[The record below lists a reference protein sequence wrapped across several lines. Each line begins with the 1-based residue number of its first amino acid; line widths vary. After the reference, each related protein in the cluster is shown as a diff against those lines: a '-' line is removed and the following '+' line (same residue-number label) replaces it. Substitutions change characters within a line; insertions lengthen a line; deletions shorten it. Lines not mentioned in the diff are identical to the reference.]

1 MISNYVVL
9 ALISCQFDCN
19 FFNHFPFMYVGLIV
33 RDVCERSMKT
43 QGSKDVQV
51 DFATGSQ
58 LSRKKLTRE
67 NSHM

>member
-1 MISNYVVL
+1 
-9 ALISCQFDCN
+9 
-19 FFNHFPFMYVGLIV
+19 MYVGLIV
-33 RDVCERSMKT
+33 RDMCERSMKT

>member
-1 MISNYVVL
+1 
-9 ALISCQFDCN
+9 
-19 FFNHFPFMYVGLIV
+19 MYVGLIV

-51 DFATGSQ
+51 DFATGLQ
-58 LSRKKLTRE
+58 LSCKKLTRE